1 MKHPICIVLFALG
14 AVACKASEPAPTA
27 STSSTEKES
36 ASAAPA
42 PTPKAIDPESLKT
55 LTLDPAA
62 SKFNFVAAKITKKHD
77 GAFKQY
83 SGTAT
88 VVGGELHSI
97 VVEVE
102 TPSVEVDDP
111 KLTEHLKTAD
121 FLDVEKFPKAT
132 FKSLGITKKPVD
144 GATHE
149 VTGELTLH
157 GVTQSITF
165 PATINVTPTS
175 VTASGEVTIDRQKF
189 AVTYPGMPDDL
200 IKDDVVLS
208 PSFVFVQK

>member
-1 MKHPICIVLFALG
+1 MKRPICIFLLATAASVG
-14 AVACKASEPAPTA
+14 ACKSEEPKPATSTTPAAEPAAEP
-27 STSSTEKES
+27 
-36 ASAAPA
+36 
-42 PTPKAIDPESLKT
+42 PKATDPASLKT
-55 LTLDPAA
+55 LTLDPAQ
-62 SKFNFVAAKITKKHD
+62 SKFDFVAAKITKSHN

-88 VVGGELHSI
+88 VVGDELHSV

-102 TPSVEVDDP
+102 TPSIEADDP
-111 KLTEHLKTAD
+111 KLTGHLKTAD

-132 FKSLGITKKPVD
+132 FKSSNIEKKAAA

-149 VTGELTLH
+149 VTGDLTLH

-165 PATINVTPTS
+165 PVTVNVGPTG
-175 VTASGEVTIDRQKF
+175 VTATGEVTIDRQKF
-189 AVTYPGMPDDL
+189 GVAYPGMPDDL
-200 IKDDVVLS
+200 IKDNVVLK